1 MTYKK
6 ILMVLMSLLI
16 FCIGLQGWLFQKGE
30 FRITSEQVGYAL
42 LDSVV
47 VTFAELSKKV
57 DDRQKSLQ
65 RELDKWMLL
74 AKVAKAEGQ
83 IDEVFFNRFKRILVV
98 IKLTIIPDP
107 NHHLNPLILEEISKF
122 DISKA
127 QQGKISG
134 LASVA
139 DSLSGEILSLKRYLD
154 RKYKNL
160 E

>member
-6 ILMVLMSLLI
+6 ISILFMGLLILCISMQGSLL
-16 FCIGLQGWLFQKGE
+16 QKGE
-30 FRITSEQVGYAL
+30 FGITSEQVGYAL

-47 VTFAELSKKV
+47 VTFSELSKKV
-57 DDRQKSLQ
+57 DDRKKSLQ

-83 IDEVFFNRFKRILVV
+83 IDEAFFNRFKRILVV

-107 NHHLNPLILEEISKF
+107 NHHLNPLILEEINKF
-122 DISKA
+122 DISKM
-127 QQGKISG
+127 QQAKITG
-134 LASVA
+134 LASVS

-154 RKYKNL
+154 RKYKK
-160 E
+160 

>member
-6 ILMVLMSLLI
+6 ISILLMGLLILCISMQGSLL
-16 FCIGLQGWLFQKGE
+16 QKGE
-30 FRITSEQVGYAL
+30 FGIRNEQVGYAL

-47 VTFAELSKKV
+47 VTFAELSKKD
-57 DDRQKSLQ
+57 DDRKKSLQ

-83 IDEVFFNRFKRILVV
+83 IDEAFFNRFKRILVV

-107 NHHLNPLILEEISKF
+107 NHHLNPLILEEINKF
-122 DISKA
+122 DISKM
-127 QQGKISG
+127 QQAKITG
-134 LASVA
+134 LASVS

-154 RKYKNL
+154 KKYKK
-160 E
+160 